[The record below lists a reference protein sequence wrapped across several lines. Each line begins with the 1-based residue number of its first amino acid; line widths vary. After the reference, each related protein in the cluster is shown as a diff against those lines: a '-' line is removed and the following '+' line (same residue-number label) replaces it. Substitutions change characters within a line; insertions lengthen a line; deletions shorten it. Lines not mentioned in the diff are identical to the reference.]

1 MRVSSY
7 YYTLMKELQYHGIV
21 VNGIVVRRK
30 IAFMVLG
37 RGNYVECNYEYFFKF
52 NKIFKVIS
60 IV

>member
-30 IAFMVLG
+30 IAFMG
-37 RGNYVECNYEYFFKF
+37 
-52 NKIFKVIS
+52 
-60 IV
+60 

>member
-30 IAFMVLG
+30 IAFMELEKG
-37 RGNYVECNYEYFFKF
+37 SYVEFNYEYFFKF